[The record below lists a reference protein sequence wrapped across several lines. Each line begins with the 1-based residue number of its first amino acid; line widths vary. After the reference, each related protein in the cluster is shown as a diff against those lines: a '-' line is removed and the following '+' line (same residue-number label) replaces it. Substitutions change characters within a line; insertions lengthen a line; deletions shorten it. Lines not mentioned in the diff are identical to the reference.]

1 MEDVD
6 VTRDMLLL
14 IVYIL
19 AFQAIFALIL
29 WKFHTGRR

>member
-14 IVYIL
+14 IVYIV
-19 AFQAIFALIL
+19 AFQAIFAFIL